1 MYFNII
7 RSSNS
12 LCKSMIQMMF
22 LTVDY
27 KLYYTS
33 KPLRQEYDLN
43 TVIYKKF
50 HQKMTTIDIDV

>member
-1 MYFNII
+1 
-7 RSSNS
+7 
-12 LCKSMIQMMF
+12 MIQMMF

-50 HQKMTTIDIDV
+50 HQKMTKIDIEV